1 MNKMVEDEEEV
12 VMNDSPYSYYYHN
25 DDHEVKL
32 LYTFVVHVLFV
43 ATPI

>member
-12 VMNDSPYSYYYHN
+12 VMKDSSYSYYYHH

-32 LYTFVVHVLFV
+32 SYTFIVRVLFV
-43 ATPI
+43 ATPL